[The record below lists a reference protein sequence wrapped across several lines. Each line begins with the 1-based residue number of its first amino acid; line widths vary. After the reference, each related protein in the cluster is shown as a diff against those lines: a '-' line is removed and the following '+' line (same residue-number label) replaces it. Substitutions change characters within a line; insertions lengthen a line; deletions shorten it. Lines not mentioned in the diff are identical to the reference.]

1 MKYYIWLTG
10 EKINDDDTCEDV
22 DLNGE
27 QELSV
32 AVDSAEAVQRIALAM
47 QELGVELAAAEK
59 NQETRR

>member
-47 QELGVELAAAEK
+47 RELGVELAAK
-59 NQETRR
+59 KK